1 MPRLL
6 WVDGLRNTVVLR
18 WSSSGIAEMRRT
30 EFVQLHIPRTVAGV
44 GHARLQVA
52 RHVDQVLHFTEL
64 PAFYE
69 SITNWRR
76 PQPQDCITISRYDK
90 YEAYRVLFDERNPSG
105 NRVSARFRLEENAP
119 EKTLWVIAHFLAHR
133 GIPWHAVRSECRPGG
148 KNLVLH
154 NTYFGSAA

>member
-90 YEAYRVLFDERNPSG
+90 YEAYRVLFDERNPLAFALRRTHPRRRSG
-105 NRVSARFRLEENAP
+105 
-119 EKTLWVIAHFLAHR
+119 
-133 GIPWHAVRSECRPGG
+133 
-148 KNLVLH
+148 
-154 NTYFGSAA
+154 